1 MTWIQKLSNIYL
13 QLKLQN
19 NTVRK
24 SNFGDVPL
32 DMVNCVVST
41 VFYTLLIF

>member
-1 MTWIQKLSNIYL
+1 MDSEIVKYIFAIKTA
-13 QLKLQN
+13 